1 MRLWI
6 RKSWKNCSSLL
17 PPKYK
22 LRTSSKDL
30 HPCTALS
37 EILMGHKRRPGLYRP
52 QARDGGS
59 SHGFCGAWCHRGARE
74 EGRSY
79 DLTIMT
85 YYDQLCLILVHAE
98 ISNLRIHHW
107 SFKGTEP
114 LNMNMWVSFLL
125 NVLENVGCKMCCY
138 YHNWYQ
144 VAVSRCPWPWNCWQL
159 RKQRPRC
166 KSIIPWLLAGGF
178 QQCWLSSYFQLS
190 SNDGGYFFPWFSMW
204 LCSIF
209 WPIFVAKTTYLYS
222 S

>member
-6 RKSWKNCSSLL
+6 RKSWKNCSSLQ

-30 HPCTALS
+30 HPSSTFRNLNGSLAGLDS
-37 EILMGHKRRPGLYRP
+37 TGRKPEMVDRLMDF
-52 QARDGGS
+52 AV
-59 SHGFCGAWCHRGARE
+59 RGATE
-74 EGRSY
+74 EPVKKAEVMTWQ
-79 DLTIMT
+79 LWHIMT
-85 YYDQLCLILVHAE
+85 NYAFRCTQKFR
-98 ISNLRIHHW
+98 ISESTIEVLKELNLW
-107 SFKGTEP
+107 TWTCGCF
-114 LNMNMWVSFLL
+114 FLL

-178 QQCWLSSYFQLS
+178 QQCWLSSYFQFS

>member
-1 MRLWI
+1 
-6 RKSWKNCSSLL
+6 
-17 PPKYK
+17 
-22 LRTSSKDL
+22 
-30 HPCTALS
+30 
-37 EILMGHKRRPGLYRP
+37 
-52 QARDGGS
+52 
-59 SHGFCGAWCHRGARE
+59 
-74 EGRSY
+74 
-79 DLTIMT
+79 MT
-85 YYDQLCLILVHAE
+85 YYDQLCLQVHAE

-114 LNMNMWVSFLL
+114 LNMNMWVFFLL

-166 KSIIPWLLAGGF
+166 KSIIPWQLAGGF

-209 WPIFVAKTTYLYS
+209 WPIFRCQDNLSIQFLKCVLSLPSSFTPLFSFKAIRAIPCLKTKNACRPKLQRWLRQWANRPKRKRQRSPKASECTS
-222 S
+222 AFQKVGQWRFGTKSHGK

>member
-1 MRLWI
+1 
-6 RKSWKNCSSLL
+6 
-17 PPKYK
+17 
-22 LRTSSKDL
+22 
-30 HPCTALS
+30 
-37 EILMGHKRRPGLYRP
+37 MGHLQAWTLQAASPRWWIVSWILRCVVPQRSPWRRPKLWP
-52 QARDGGS
+52 DN
-59 SHGFCGAWCHRGARE
+59 
-74 EGRSY
+74 Y
-79 DLTIMT
+79 DILWPIMPN
-85 YYDQLCLILVHAE
+85 LVHAE

-144 VAVSRCPWPWNCWQL
+144 VAVSRCPWPWNCWRL